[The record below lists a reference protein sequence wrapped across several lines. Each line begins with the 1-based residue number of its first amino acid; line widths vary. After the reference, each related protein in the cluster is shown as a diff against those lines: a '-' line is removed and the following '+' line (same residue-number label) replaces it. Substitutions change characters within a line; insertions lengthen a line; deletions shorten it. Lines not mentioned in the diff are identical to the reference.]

1 MQFFYDGQIRKY
13 ITQLVRLMSG
23 FSVQDGNGNLKSVP
37 VTYGDLTRQVGN
49 ILRDNSENKLPTV
62 PRMSVYVTNIE
73 MDRSRTGD
81 ASYVD
86 KVNIRE
92 RAFDEQNNEYL
103 NTQGKNYTVERLY
116 PAPYTLSV
124 NVDLWASNTEQKL
137 QMLEQILVLFRPSL
151 ELQTTDNY
159 VDWTSLTVL
168 HMTDVRWSN
177 RTIPI
182 GVDSEI
188 DIATMSFETPIFITP
203 PAKVKKLGVITSV
216 IANMWDENKGT
227 IDLGLSNPEI
237 NAYGDDL
244 PPLQTT
250 NQEDGTTDDGRLDT
264 ITRIDPML
272 GNRAT
277 NATTFRDY
285 GIYVEGNIARVVDKD
300 NKVGTINWRKII
312 ESYPGQYRAD
322 VSEIRL
328 RTDTGFIVGTF
339 TLNPLDENQ
348 ISVNWDADT
357 LPSGDVIDGPA
368 RSVNSWT
375 SFDKV
380 IDPLVYNP
388 TADKVPGFRVLT
400 LGDINNSQSVGDSA
414 YDGPDAWKNADG
426 TDFVCGAND
435 LIEWTGTSWVVVMDA
450 TDSTN
455 GINSKN
461 LNTNIIYKWTGE
473 EWLQAYEGYYSVG
486 TWDIYLDA

>member
-13 ITQLVRLMSG
+13 ITQIVRIMSG

-37 VTYGDLTRQVGN
+37 VTYGDLTRQVAS

-81 ASYVD
+81 ASYID

-92 RAFDEQNNEYL
+92 RAFDENNQEYL

-116 PAPYTLSV
+116 PAPYTLSI

-177 RTIPI
+177 RTIPV
-182 GVDSEI
+182 GVDTEI

-216 IANMWDENKGT
+216 IANMWDEEKGT
-227 IDLGLSNPEI
+227 IDLGLSTPEI
-237 NAYGDDL
+237 TAYGEDL
-244 PPLQTT
+244 PPVATT
-250 NQEDGTTDDGRLDT
+250 NQTDGTTNDGKLDT
-264 ITRIDPML
+264 ITRIDPSI
-272 GNRAT
+272 GNRSTTAAT
-277 NATTFRDY
+277 YRDY
-285 GIYVEGNIARVVDKD
+285 GIYVEGTTVRIVDND
-300 NKVGTINWRKII
+300 NNVGTIVWRKII
-312 ESYPGQYRAD
+312 EAYPGTYQAD
-322 VSEIRL
+322 ISQIRL
-328 RTDTGFIVGTF
+328 RTDTGFIIGTF
-339 TLNPLDENQ
+339 TVSVLDEYQ
-348 ISVNWDADT
+348 ISVNWDVDT
-357 LPSGDVIDGPA
+357 LPSGDVIEGPA
-368 RSVNSWT
+368 RALNSWT

-388 TADKVPGFRVLT
+388 TADKVAGLRLLT
-400 LGDINNSQSVGDSA
+400 LGDINPSISVGDSA
-414 YDGPDAWKNADG
+414 YDGPDAWKNNDG

-435 LIEWTGTSWVVVMDA
+435 LIEWTGSRWQIVMDA

-455 GINSKN
+455 GINQKN
-461 LNTNIIYKWTGE
+461 LNTGIIYKWTGE
-473 EWLQAYEGYYSVG
+473 EWLQAYEGYYPVG

>member
-1 MQFFYDGQIRKY
+1 
-13 ITQLVRLMSG
+13 
-23 FSVQDGNGNLKSVP
+23 
-37 VTYGDLTRQVGN
+37 
-49 ILRDNSENKLPTV
+49 
-62 PRMSVYVTNIE
+62 
-73 MDRSRTGD
+73 
-81 ASYVD
+81 
-86 KVNIRE
+86 
-92 RAFDEQNNEYL
+92 
-103 NTQGKNYTVERLY
+103 
-116 PAPYTLSV
+116 
-124 NVDLWASNTEQKL
+124 
-137 QMLEQILVLFRPSL
+137 
-151 ELQTTDNY
+151 
-159 VDWTSLTVL
+159 
-168 HMTDVRWSN
+168 
-177 RTIPI
+177 
-182 GVDSEI
+182 
-188 DIATMSFETPIFITP
+188 
-203 PAKVKKLGVITSV
+203 
-216 IANMWDENKGT
+216 
-227 IDLGLSNPEI
+227 
-237 NAYGDDL
+237 
-244 PPLQTT
+244 
-250 NQEDGTTDDGRLDT
+250 
-264 ITRIDPML
+264 ML

-473 EWLQAYEGYYSVG
+473 EWLQAYEGYYPVG